1 MEKHILILGGYGNA
15 GSLIAKFMLKER
27 NGRIVLAGRNGLKA
41 EQAAALLNDELH
53 TNRVAGQQLDASNK
67 ESLGHALK
75 DVAIVV
81 VASSTIEYTRTIVE
95 AALQTGVDYFDA
107 QISSQAKRD
116 VLESF
121 RGRIR
126 DEGRC
131 FITDGGFRPGIPAA
145 MVRYAATQLPQL
157 EAANVGSVFQVNWKE
172 REFASSTAGEFVD
185 ELKSYSMLVLKNRQW
200 VQGKMSQ
207 VPQFDFGT
215 PFGKKYCTPMF
226 MEEFRVLPDAIPTL
240 KETGFYSAGFGWMV
254 DYVIIP
260 VSLLLVKL
268 RPDKSRSLIAKMFTW
283 GLNNWTNPPY
293 GAALQMNA
301 NGSAASMQMT
311 VSHSD
316 AYYLTAASAAACL
329 MQYCDGGVKQPGLWF
344 QADVV
349 EPIQFFRDM
358 EQLGVTVQVTP
369 QRVFA

>member
-1 MEKHILILGGYGNA
+1 MHSRK
-15 GSLIAKFMLKER
+15 
-27 NGRIVLAGRNGLKA
+27 
-41 EQAAALLNDELH
+41 
-53 TNRVAGQQLDASNK
+53 
-67 ESLGHALK
+67 
-75 DVAIVV
+75 VAIVV
-81 VASSTIEYTRTIVE
+81 VASSTIEYTRTIAE
-95 AALQTGVDYFDA
+95 TALQTGVDYFDV

-121 RGRIR
+121 RERIR
-126 DEGRC
+126 HAGRC

-172 REFASSTAGEFVD
+172 REFAASTAGEFAD

-207 VPQFDFGT
+207 VPQFDFGA

-226 MEEFRVLPDAIPTL
+226 MEELRVLPDAIPTL
-240 KETGFYSAGFGWMV
+240 QETGFYSAGFSGMV

-283 GLNNWTNPPY
+283 GLKNWTKPPY

-301 NGSAASMQMT
+301 NGRAASMQMT

-316 AYYLTAASAAACL
+316 AYFLTAASAASCL
-329 MQYCDGGVKQPGLWF
+329 LQYGDGGVKQPGLWL

-349 EPIQFFRDM
+349 EPIRFFRDL
-358 EQLGVTVQVTP
+358 EQLGVTVQVCNHSESQLTA
-369 QRVFA
+369 RKNLLAAR